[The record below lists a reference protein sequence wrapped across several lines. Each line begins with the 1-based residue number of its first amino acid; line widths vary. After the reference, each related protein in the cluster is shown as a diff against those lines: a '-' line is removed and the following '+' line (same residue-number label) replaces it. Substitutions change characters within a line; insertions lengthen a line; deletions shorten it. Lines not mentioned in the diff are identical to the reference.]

1 MDHHEQQQQ
10 PPPADTAQSFL
21 RVFEPLSRTLENPV
35 ALGFLGLAAFFIIR
49 SIIVSYSKG
58 PERFSM
64 KSVQQASVPAQRDFT
79 PRELAA
85 FDGKDEGTALYIAVK
100 GVVYDV
106 SKSRGFYGPG
116 GAYANFSGRDA
127 SRGLAVSSFGT
138 EVLKDLDEPVDTL
151 DDLDQTEVDS
161 LDEWAGFF
169 AGKYVPVG
177 RLVNPAESAA
187 SASASASE
195 SKKDA

>member
-1 MDHHEQQQQ
+1 MSHL
-10 PPPADTAQSFL
+10 PPADTAQSFL

-35 ALGFLGLAAFFIIR
+35 ALGFLGLAAFFVVR
-49 SIIVSYSKG
+49 SVVASYSKG
-58 PERFSM
+58 PEPFSM
-64 KSVQQASVPAQRDFT
+64 KGVQQASVPAQRDFT

-85 FDGKDEGTALYIAVK
+85 FDGKDESTPLYIAVK
-100 GVVYDV
+100 GTVYDV

-138 EVLKDLDEPVDTL
+138 EVLADLDGPIDTL
-151 DDLDQTEVDS
+151 DDLDKTEIDS
-161 LDEWAGFF
+161 LDEWATFF

-177 RLVNPAESAA
+177 RLVNPPEVAA
-187 SASASASE
+187 AASE
-195 SKKDA
+195 SKKEA